1 MVTFSVSP
9 SGPTFL
15 STTTNLGNNTGS
27 PTLSSTAIT
36 NAATAFNWF
45 GTTGIGGQAVVNITN
60 PTNKAL
66 AQFTLQQA
74 KAALLPFVK
83 AEYFATQFN
92 NVQGLISSSITSINS
107 TLTSILNPSFLS
119 QISTLTPSYT
129 SSLSLITSSLNTL
142 KTAETRV
149 FTTTDSI
156 DITAAAT
163 ATNIAA
169 TTTLTVFT
177 GTKTYLAQYLDPA
190 ILGAVATI
198 PAITSVNGNVGNAA
212 TLHTIFTNA
221 AAALAASNVLSALR
235 GEYLTATKQ
244 IFDVY
249 AIILAGYADSVDHS
263 GTTGNPIGLL
273 AGLDYELSTVGEYQT
288 SPAPSGTPTF
298 WNGDHTHSW

>member
-27 PTLSSTAIT
+27 PTLSSSSVT

-45 GTTGIGGQAVVNITN
+45 GTSGTGGQAVANITN
-60 PTNKAL
+60 STNKAL

-74 KAALLPFVK
+74 KASLLPLVK

-92 NVQGLISSSITSINS
+92 NVQTLISSSVTSINS

-119 QISTLTPSYT
+119 QINTLTPSYT
-129 SSLSLITSSLNTL
+129 SSIALITSSLNTL
-142 KTAETRV
+142 KTAETRI

-156 DITAAAT
+156 DITAAAI

-177 GTKTYLAQYLDPA
+177 GTKTYVSPYLDPA
-190 ILGAVATI
+190 ILGAATI
-198 PAITSVNGNVGNAA
+198 PALTSVNGNVGNAN
-212 TLHTIFTNA
+212 TIKTIYTNA
-221 AAALAASNVLSALR
+221 ATALAASNVLSTLR

-249 AIILAGYADSVDHS
+249 AMIIAGYADASSNS
-263 GTTGNPIGLL
+263 GTTGNPIGLR
-273 AGLDYELSTVGEYQT
+273 AGLDYEVSTIGQYQT
-288 SPAPSGTPTF
+288 SPAPSATPTF
-298 WNGDHTHSW
+298 WNGDHAHTW